1 VANWPGMLLAIV
13 FLGTA
18 VTAEAQRRDEVIEPS
33 AKDMARMQQLTPEG
47 VAAIVTIRD
56 DELETVATL
65 DTSRAFSSRGR
76 FTDRVR
82 SDVFLRALVDKGSGK
97 IIYQVY
103 ENVSYSGD
111 WRNFS
116 SVNIATSEGPLSV
129 PLQNISSR
137 VLTCAY
143 GLCAREDH
151 LAFVVPET
159 VLRSIA
165 ATYRPGAS
173 LAWRFRFK
181 AQNGVDWEDRIM
193 PAEIA
198 GLLIAVD
205 RFRSGRPA
213 QLERGA
219 G

>member
-1 VANWPGMLLAIV
+1 MTNWLGILLAI
-13 FLGTA
+13 FLLGTA
-18 VTAEAQRRDEVIEPS
+18 VPADAQRRDEVIEPT
-33 AKDMARMQQLTPEG
+33 AKDMAKLQQLTPEG
-47 VAAIVTIRD
+47 VAATVTIRND
-56 DELETVATL
+56 DLETVATL

-82 SDVFLRALVDKGSGK
+82 SDVFLRALVDKRSGK

-103 ENVSYSGD
+103 QNVSYTGD

-116 SVNIATSEGPLSV
+116 SVNLATAEGPLSL

-159 VLRSIA
+159 VLRGIA

-173 LAWRFRFK
+173 LPWRFRFK
-181 AQNGVDWEDRIM
+181 AQNSIDWEDRIM

-213 QLERGA
+213 RLERGA